1 MNPSSLVGVPFPDG
15 YLERISAFYTAQR
28 HSLLGCGRAIS
39 KARGGSIPDNP
50 FESNIVSDRLRPS
63 TVQNQ
68 EVVFGK
74 NLKEG
79 FRLVVKH
86 PNFFTATLSVL
97 KDVYPCYAII
107 RNPLAVLLSW
117 HTIQAPVNQGRLPYG
132 EAFDAGLKAAL
143 SSESDRLERQII
155 ILKWYFSQYATHLLP
170 EHVIKYEE
178 IVASGGRVL
187 SIIDP
192 DAALLARQLKS
203 RNASALYDAGLV
215 DQLANRLLQDDS
227 ICGDFYDL
235 SEVES
240 LRAAFMQTGVSISV
254 HRETR
259 DSSIVDSARAEIAS
273 FDSLLLSNKAL
284 PANTNKP
291 TSRMDEIGIRC
302 NTDKAS
308 LGRSKIHSGQLIANR
323 PKGHD
328 YLRKYEFFLSRFV
341 NKPGYRMMELGAGPD
356 WNIGASVH
364 LWEEYF
370 WRSDF
375 RLHVVDLKSTVEKLA
390 NERVSVTIGDLG
402 DRNLLNLLASS
413 AYDVILDDA
422 SHLWIHQ
429 LLAFEILFPS
439 VVPGGLYIIEDIE
452 TSFGT
457 RRGAWSQGAE
467 IDSYTVLSH
476 LMALVAGKG
485 QCHPLLPITAPK
497 EHPVLAFWSNIE
509 SITLFNDAMLIAKT
523 GYY

>member
-1 MNPSSLVGVPFPDG
+1 
-15 YLERISAFYTAQR
+15 
-28 HSLLGCGRAIS
+28 
-39 KARGGSIPDNP
+39 
-50 FESNIVSDRLRPS
+50 
-63 TVQNQ
+63 
-68 EVVFGK
+68 
-74 NLKEG
+74 
-79 FRLVVKH
+79 
-86 PNFFTATLSVL
+86 
-97 KDVYPCYAII
+97 
-107 RNPLAVLLSW
+107 
-117 HTIQAPVNQGRLPYG
+117 
-132 EAFDAGLKAAL
+132 
-143 SSESDRLERQII
+143 
-155 ILKWYFSQYATHLLP
+155 LLP

-192 DAALLARQLKS
+192 DAALLAEQLKS
-203 RNASALYDAGLV
+203 RNASANYDAALV
-215 DQLANRLLQDDS
+215 DQLANRLLEDDS
-227 ICGDFYDL
+227 ICGNFYDL

-259 DSSIVDSARAEIAS
+259 DSSIVDAARAEIAS

-497 EHPVLAFWSNIE
+497 EHPVLAFWSDIE